1 MRILRTNKMQLFRLF
16 SLNHLTLQQM
26 VVHQQ
31 TVRRVVS
38 VNIHSTVLQL
48 RKTSL
53 FSILVTTH
61 PVVVL

>member
-48 RKTSL
+48 RKTRL